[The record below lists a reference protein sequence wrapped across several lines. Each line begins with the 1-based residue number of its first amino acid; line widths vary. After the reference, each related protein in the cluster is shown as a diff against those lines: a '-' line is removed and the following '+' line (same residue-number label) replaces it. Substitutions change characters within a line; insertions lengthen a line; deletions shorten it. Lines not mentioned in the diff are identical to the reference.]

1 MFYSENFLA
10 KKGPL
15 ANIWLAANWDRK
27 LSKAQILHT
36 DISSTIEDLVG
47 GGMPPMA
54 LRLSGQ
60 LLLGVSKIYGRQA
73 KYLLEDC
80 GDALGKFQSPQ
91 YQEQQN
97 TNSKNIHLKTI
108 KQTINV
114 QDLLSLE
121 EKQRGELVEEF
132 NVE

>member
-36 DISSTIEDLVG
+36 DISATIEDLVSG
-47 GGMPPMA
+47 GLPPMA

-91 YQEQQN
+91 QQQN
-97 TNSKNIHLKTI
+97 PKAIQLKAT

-121 EKQRGELVEEF
+121 EKQRGELAEEF